1 MKFEIKKVKKEH
13 GFRYKCL
20 FCNNTAKY
28 SVKILMDVQEPF
40 KVPIV
45 CGIHMNKLFRKL
57 RNLFE
62 WEVLSEEADNQVA
75 EKTRRRMVYEHN
87 KAHPE
92 DSIRYF

>member
-1 MKFEIKKVKKEH
+1 MKFEIKKIKKEA
-13 GFRYKCL
+13 GLRYKCL

-28 SVKILMDVQEPF
+28 SVKILMDLEEPF

-45 CGIHMNKLFRKL
+45 CGVHMNKLFRKL

-62 WEVLSEEADNQVA
+62 WEDMVRDVDHEVA
-75 EKTRRRMVYEHN
+75 EKVRRRMVYEHN

-92 DSIRYF
+92 NTILYF